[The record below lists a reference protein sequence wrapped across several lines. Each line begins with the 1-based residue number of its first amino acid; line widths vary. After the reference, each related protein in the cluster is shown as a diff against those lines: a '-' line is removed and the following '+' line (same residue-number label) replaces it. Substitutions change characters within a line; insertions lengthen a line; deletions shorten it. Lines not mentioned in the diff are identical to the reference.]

1 MEHHQIINFHYIQ
14 FNFVEGF
21 AECKKYGVKLLSLE
35 TFAELE
41 CLFNFNNRISQSCFN
56 QQLVY

>member
-1 MEHHQIINFHYIQ
+1 MEHHQIINFHYQ

-21 AECKKYGVKLLSLE
+21 AESTKCGVKLLSLE

-41 CLFNFNNRISQSCFN
+41 CLYNFNNRISQGYFSSTTCI
-56 QQLVY
+56 Y